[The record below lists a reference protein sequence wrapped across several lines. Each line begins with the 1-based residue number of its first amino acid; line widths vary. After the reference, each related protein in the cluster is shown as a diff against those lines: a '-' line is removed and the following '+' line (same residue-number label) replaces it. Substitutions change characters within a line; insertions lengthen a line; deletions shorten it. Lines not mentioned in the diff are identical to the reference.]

1 MIDSGM
7 KNQHEKYPGLPI
19 FCLYTILSTLFH
31 ISCSGHCLFDKHEV
45 LEVSLDRSG
54 YCVKDESF
62 AVAVKEC

>member
-31 ISCSGHCLFDKHEV
+31 ISCSGHCLFEKHEGAGGIIGQEWV
-45 LEVSLDRSG
+45 LCQR
-54 YCVKDESF
+54 
-62 AVAVKEC
+62 